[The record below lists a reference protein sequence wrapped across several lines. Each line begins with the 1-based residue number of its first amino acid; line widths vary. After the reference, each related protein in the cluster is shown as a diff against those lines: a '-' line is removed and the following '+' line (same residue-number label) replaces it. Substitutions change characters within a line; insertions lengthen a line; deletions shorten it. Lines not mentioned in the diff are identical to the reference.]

1 VSHPFATL
9 LKRRSFRADVRRA
22 LEGGIGLYHTTWRV
36 DRNAG
41 ELAGEVVD
49 WCRQMLGQMRRPYG
63 LDYVTL
69 AIALLD
75 AEGERTASITYD
87 AFRPV
92 DFYDDRNVEAQ
103 VHETLRSWPAAE
115 RLSAVLF
122 SWGDLTRELLT
133 DEIEARRA

>member
-1 VSHPFATL
+1 MD
-9 LKRRSFRADVRRA
+9 RSAA
-22 LEGGIGLYHTTWRV
+22 
-36 DRNAG
+36 

-69 AIALLD
+69 AVAVLD
-75 AEGERTASITYD
+75 ADGERSESATYD

-92 DFYDDRNVEAQ
+92 DFYDASKVEVQ
-103 VHETLRSWPAAE
+103 VRETLSSWPTGD

-133 DEIEARRA
+133 EEI

>member
-1 VSHPFATL
+1 MSHPFATL

-22 LEGGIGLYHTTWRV
+22 LEGGIGLYHTTWRIDRSAV
-36 DRNAG
+36 D
-41 ELAGEVVD
+41 LADEVVD
-49 WCRQMLGQMRRPYG
+49 WCRQMLAQMRRPYG

-69 AIALLD
+69 AVALLD
-75 AEGERTASITYD
+75 AEGERGASATYD

-92 DFYDDRNVEAQ
+92 DFYDASKVEVQ
-103 VHETLRSWPAAE
+103 VRETLRSWPPGD

-133 DEIEARRA
+133 EEI

>member
-1 VSHPFATL
+1 L

-22 LEGGIGLYHTTWRV
+22 LEGGIGLYHTTWRI
-36 DRNAG
+36 DGSAAD
-41 ELAGEVVD
+41 LADEVVD

-69 AIALLD
+69 AVALLD
-75 AEGERTASITYD
+75 ADGERTASITCD

-92 DFYDDRNVEAQ
+92 DFYDESKVAVQLR
-103 VHETLRSWPAAE
+103 ETLRSWPIAE

-133 DEIEARRA
+133 EEI